1 MSTAARQAAPPAP
14 DDGRPGG
21 APARAI
27 VVGAGVGGLCAA
39 ARLAAAGS
47 EVVVLE
53 RLHQVGGRWSS
64 RDIDG
69 FRLPTGAFLIA
80 MDDPLAETFAELNVD
95 FPVRA
100 IDERTVFSVNG
111 RLVGTGERGGLRA
124 LVGTAAELDG
134 SDADTVLTRLRA
146 ALVSPP
152 PDGDVSLPQWLVSS
166 GAGPVVVA
174 AIHALVQAFMGLNAV
189 EVTATAFLDYLRATA
204 GRGRHGI
211 PPAGSRSLAENL
223 AGFVTS
229 HGGDVRLGSGAKG
242 LLVEDGRVVGAE
254 LAGGIRLR
262 ADVVVSDIGL
272 AATAKLLE
280 HADDEAAAK
289 VRSVSAAVRGAP
301 GITCFVA
308 SQQPFFDHPV
318 VVVAGTRRVCLVT
331 TPTLVAPELAPPG
344 WHLTESI
351 STFASSA
358 DCSDPK
364 SELAEHLAD
373 LDDLLGDWRSR
384 GRLLQ
389 SATYRGEWP
398 VYRSW
403 PGTDPTNR
411 FLVPGLALVGDAVKP
426 PGWPGTG
433 ASAESA
439 RLAVNDIRE
448 GRHEPALSPT
458 NGLATEPGATRR

>member
-1 MSTAARQAAPPAP
+1 MTGRTA
-14 DDGRPGG
+14 G
-21 APARAI
+21 APGRALVI
-27 VVGAGVGGLCAA
+27 GAGVGGLCAA

-53 RLHQVGGRWSS
+53 RLRQVGGRWSS

-80 MDDPLAETFAELNVD
+80 MDDPLAETFDQLGVD

-100 IDERTVFSVNG
+100 IDERTVYSVQG
-111 RLVGTGERGGLRA
+111 RLVGTGQRGGLRA
-124 LVGTAAELDG
+124 LVGSAAEVDG
-134 SDADTVLTRLRA
+134 SDADVVLARLRD
-146 ALVSPP
+146 ALASPP
-152 PDGDVSLPQWLVSS
+152 PDGDVPLPEWLASA

-174 AIHALVQAFMGLNAV
+174 AVHALVQAFMGLNAA

-204 GRGRHGI
+204 GRGRHGV

-223 AGFVTS
+223 ARFVTS
-229 HGGDVRLGSGAKG
+229 HGGDVRLGSAAKD
-242 LLVEDGRVVGAE
+242 LVVEEGRVVGAE
-254 LAGGIRLR
+254 LAGGVRLR
-262 ADVVVSDIGL
+262 ADVVVSDVGL
-272 AATAKLLE
+272 GTTARLLE
-280 HADDEAAAK
+280 HADVGAAAH
-289 VRSVSAAVRGAP
+289 VRGLAGTVSAAP

-308 SQQPFFDHPV
+308 SREPFFDHPV
-318 VVVAGTRRVCLVT
+318 VVVTGTRRVCLVT
-331 TPTLVAPELAPPG
+331 TPTLVAPELAPAG
-344 WHLTESI
+344 WHITESI

-358 DCSDPK
+358 DDSDPK
-364 SELAEHLAD
+364 GELAEHLAD
-373 LDDLLGDWRSR
+373 LDDLLGEWRSR

-403 PGTDPTNR
+403 PGTDPTDR
-411 FLVPGLALVGDAVKP
+411 FPVPGLVLVGDSVKP

-439 RLAVNDIRE
+439 RLAVE
-448 GRHEPALSPT
+448 GILGGHHGHALHT
-458 NGLATEPGATRR
+458 TATAVPDTTGR